1 MSDIEIF
8 QQSTWNPLSF
18 FNLDYPWL
26 YLNVQTVINTWIVL
40 LIIAVSSLILRYIIG
55 HTNGP
60 LRFYALQ
67 SISSFMN
74 VTSQSL
80 GAFYYHHFCF
90 ILSLFI
96 FILLSNWLS
105 ILPWTSEPTQDI
117 NTTLGLGLL
126 AFFYKEVFAIKANG
140 LYAYITEFMQP
151 FFVMFPVN
159 IIGHFSKI
167 ISLSFR
173 LFGNIFGGSII
184 MELYTSL
191 LRYSFI
197 AEVLGL
203 VSGFNFLIL
212 LAFGVFE
219 GLIQAF
225 VFTMLSMTYLALAIQ
240 PEEEPGE

>member
-8 QQSTWNPLSF
+8 QQSTWNPLSL

-26 YLNVQTVINTWIVL
+26 YVNVQTVINTWIVL
-40 LIIAVSSLILRYIIG
+40 SIICISSLILRYIILQ
-55 HTNGP
+55 TDGP
-60 LRFYALQ
+60 IRFYILQ
-67 SISSFMN
+67 SISSFMKL
-74 VTSQSL
+74 TSQSL
-80 GAFYYHHFCF
+80 GSFYYSHFSF
-90 ILSLFI
+90 IFSLFV
-96 FILLSNWLS
+96 FILLCNWLS

-126 AFFYKEVFAIKANG
+126 AFFYKEIYAIRIHG
-140 LYAYITEFMQP
+140 LYAYLAEFMQP

-159 IIGHFSKI
+159 VIGHFSKI

-191 LRYSFI
+191 LQYSFI
-197 AEVLGL
+197 AEILGL
-203 VSGFNFLIL
+203 LSGFNFLIL
-212 LAFGVFE
+212 LAFGIFE

-240 PEEEPGE
+240 TEEPGE